1 MFQKTKIYIKF
12 MIAFL
17 KFLFYFFLALFILG
31 FISRLLLKFWLKR
44 VFKRVNENAAN
55 HYQNS
60 NSYTSQPS
68 KKKIIDRNE
77 GDYIDYEEVK

>member
-1 MFQKTKIYIKF
+1 

-55 HYQNS
+55 HYQNG
-60 NSYTSQPS
+60 NTNNQPQ
-68 KKKIIDRNE
+68 KKKIIDNRE
-77 GDYIDYEEVK
+77 GDYVDYEEVK

>member
-1 MFQKTKIYIKF
+1 

-17 KFLFYFFLALFILG
+17 KFLFYFFLALIVLG
-31 FISRLLLKFWLKR
+31 FISRLLLRFWLKR
-44 VFKRVNENAAN
+44 VFKRVNENAAT

-60 NSYTSQPS
+60 NSNTSQPQ

-77 GDYIDYEEVK
+77 GDYVEYEEVK